1 MPSSS
6 QERRQPLP
14 APSSVPAAVDKNEDG
29 DNIGRCPNSLE
40 MSLLKTLPSK
50 KSHGKTLVNQHKA
63 EHRETR
69 RTSNRPIS

>member
-1 MPSSS
+1 
-6 QERRQPLP
+6 
-14 APSSVPAAVDKNEDG
+14 
-29 DNIGRCPNSLE
+29 

-69 RTSNRPIS
+69 RTSNRPISWRGPGRLGES